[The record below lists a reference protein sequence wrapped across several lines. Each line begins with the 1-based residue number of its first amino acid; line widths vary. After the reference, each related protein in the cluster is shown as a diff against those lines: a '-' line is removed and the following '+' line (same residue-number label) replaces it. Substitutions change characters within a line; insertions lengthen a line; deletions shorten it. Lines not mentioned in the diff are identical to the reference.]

1 MICFFCY
8 NTLNVN
14 LHIGMAYG
22 EKKKISSSG
31 NTSAKL

>member
-14 LHIGMAYG
+14 LHIGMTYG
-22 EKKKISSSG
+22 EKKTLSSEKHA
-31 NTSAKL
+31 SAKS